1 MTVVKLIPL
10 ERAGRRADCSQR
22 GILNKKG
29 ERDEDFSTE
38 RKSA

>member
-1 MTVVKLIPL
+1 MTVVKLVPL
-10 ERAGRRADCSQR
+10 ERVGRLADCSQR
-22 GILNKKG
+22 GILNMKG